1 MGYPETTTG
10 FAVKDFQ
17 SWNSFTKMDV
27 SSHAPEP
34 DQA

>member
-17 SWNSFTKMDV
+17 SWNSFTQMDV
-27 SSHAPEP
+27 SALEARARSS
-34 DQA
+34 